1 MPPVLVSKGL
11 RGRNPHEGE
20 GKRSRVE
27 LHPGGGRHIDWA
39 KKSLLYTLLS
49 SAKTRRIRTNGM
61 SLRLLSP
68 SLPMSGNGVRRGMG
82 RSSTEVFL
90 LLLASRMHS
99 ILTGST

>member
-39 KKSLLYTLLS
+39 KKSLLHTALLGQDTTDPDKRDV
-49 SAKTRRIRTNGM
+49 AQAALAVAAYVGE
-61 SLRLLSP
+61 
-68 SLPMSGNGVRRGMG
+68 RGAERDG
-82 RSSTEVFL
+82 
-90 LLLASRMHS
+90 A
-99 ILTGST
+99 IIN